1 MLKAENIKVS
11 FDGIQVLDECAL
23 EVGEG
28 EIVVL
33 LGPSGCGKSTL
44 LRTVAGLENLET
56 GKILWNEEDMTIVP
70 PHKRG
75 FGLMFQNHALFP
87 HRNVEENIDFG
98 LQILQLNRTERQE
111 RVKDLLKMVGLE
123 EFEKREIGGLSGGEA
138 QRVALARSLAPKP
151 RLLMLDEPM
160 ASLDRALRD
169 RLLIDISNLLR
180 GLNQAAIY
188 VTHDH
193 DEAFSIADR
202 IAIMH
207 EGRIERIGTP
217 NEVWLDPGSKTAAQ
231 CIGHENFII
240 LDSSGNCALGKL
252 GSGPGTVLIRED
264 GISVV
269 SKSTEIVGTVKSA
282 AFHAGLTFI
291 KVQVGDLELSTSTAM
306 PVKISDQ
313 INLEILKAA
322 VVPLR

>member
-1 MLKAENIKVS
+1 MLRVENIKVS
-11 FDGIQVLDECAL
+11 FDGSGILNECAL

-44 LRTVAGLENLET
+44 LRTVAGLEKVEA
-56 GKILWNEEDMTIVP
+56 GKIWWDEEDMTTVP

-98 LQILQLNRTERQE
+98 LQILRMATTERQQ
-111 RVKDLLKMVGLE
+111 RVKDLLAMVGLE
-123 EFEKREIGGLSGGEA
+123 GFQKREIGGLSGGEA

-151 RLLMLDEPM
+151 QLLMLDEPM

-169 RLLIDISNLLR
+169 RLLADISDLLR
-180 GLNQAAIY
+180 NLNQAAIY

-193 DEAFSIADR
+193 DEAFSIADQ

-207 EGRIERIGTP
+207 EGKIERIGSP
-217 NEVWLDPGSKTAAQ
+217 NEVWLDPGSESSAR
-231 CIGHENFII
+231 CIGHENLIN
-240 LDSSGNCALGKL
+240 LDASGNCALGKL
-252 GSGPGTVLIRED
+252 GSGSGTVLIPED
-264 GISVV
+264 GISIV
-269 SKSTEIVGTVKSA
+269 SETTEIVGEVKSA
-282 AFHAGLTFI
+282 IFHAGRTLI
-291 KVQVGDLELSTSTAM
+291 KVAIGDIELSTSTTE
-306 PVKISDQ
+306 PVKISDRV
-313 INLEILKAA
+313 NLHLSHLA
-322 VVPLR
+322 VVPLS

>member
-313 INLEILKAA
+313 INLEILKDA

>member
-11 FDGIQVLDECAL
+11 FDGIQVPDECAL

-169 RLLIDISNLLR
+169 RVLIDISNLLR

-207 EGRIERIGTP
+207 EGSIERIGTP

>member
-1 MLKAENIKVS
+1 MLKVENIKVS

-44 LRTVAGLENLET
+44 LKTVAGLEDLET
-56 GKILWNEEDMTIVP
+56 GKILWNEEDMTMVP

-98 LQILQLNRTERQE
+98 LQILQLNRTERQQ
-111 RVKDLLKMVGLE
+111 RVKDLLNMVGLE

-207 EGRIERIGTP
+207 EGKIERIGTP
-217 NEVWLDPGSKTAAQ
+217 NEVWLDPGSETAAQ
-231 CIGHENFII
+231 CIGHENFVI

-269 SKSTEIVGTVKSA
+269 SGSTEIVGEVKSA

-313 INLEILKAA
+313 INLEILKTA

>member
-207 EGRIERIGTP
+207 EGSIERIGTP

>member
-1 MLKAENIKVS
+1 MLKVENIKVS

-138 QRVALARSLAPKP
+138 QRVALARSLARKP

-207 EGRIERIGTP
+207 EGSIERIGTP

-269 SKSTEIVGTVKSA
+269 SESTEIVGTVKSA

>member
-1 MLKAENIKVS
+1 MLKVENIKVS

-217 NEVWLDPGSKTAAQ
+217 SEVWLDPGSKTAAQ

>member
-98 LQILQLNRTERQE
+98 LQILQLN
-111 RVKDLLKMVGLE
+111 
-123 EFEKREIGGLSGGEA
+123 
-138 QRVALARSLAPKP
+138 
-151 RLLMLDEPM
+151 
-160 ASLDRALRD
+160 
-169 RLLIDISNLLR
+169 ISR
-180 GLNQAAIY
+180 
-188 VTHDH
+188 H
-193 DEAFSIADR
+193 
-202 IAIMH
+202 
-207 EGRIERIGTP
+207 
-217 NEVWLDPGSKTAAQ
+217 
-231 CIGHENFII
+231 
-240 LDSSGNCALGKL
+240 
-252 GSGPGTVLIRED
+252 
-264 GISVV
+264 
-269 SKSTEIVGTVKSA
+269 
-282 AFHAGLTFI
+282 
-291 KVQVGDLELSTSTAM
+291 
-306 PVKISDQ
+306 
-313 INLEILKAA
+313 
-322 VVPLR
+322 

>member
-1 MLKAENIKVS
+1 
-11 FDGIQVLDECAL
+11 
-23 EVGEG
+23 
-28 EIVVL
+28 
-33 LGPSGCGKSTL
+33 
-44 LRTVAGLENLET
+44 
-56 GKILWNEEDMTIVP
+56 
-70 PHKRG
+70 
-75 FGLMFQNHALFP
+75 MFQNHALFP

-98 LQILQLNRTERQE
+98 LQILRMSTTERQQ
-111 RVKDLLKMVGLE
+111 RVKDLLGMVGLE
-123 EFEKREIGGLSGGEA
+123 GFQKREIGGLSGGEA

-180 GLNQAAIY
+180 DLNQAAIY

-207 EGRIERIGTP
+207 KGKIERIGEP
-217 NEVWLDPGSKTAAQ
+217 NEVWLNPGSEASAR
-231 CIGHENFII
+231 CIGHENLVH
-240 LDSSGNCALGKL
+240 LDNFGSCALGKL

-269 SKSTEIVGTVKSA
+269 SETTEIVGEVKSA
-282 AFHAGLTFI
+282 IFRAGSTLI
-291 KVQVGDLELSTSTAM
+291 KVKIGDIELSTSMTE
-306 PVKISDQ
+306 PVKISDRV
-313 INLEILKAA
+313 NLRLSNTA
-322 VVPLR
+322 VVPLS

>member
-1 MLKAENIKVS
+1 LILIFIINQNKLNSHESKFILKNK
-11 FDGIQVLDECAL
+11 IQIDL
-23 EVGEG
+23 E
-28 EIVVL
+28 I
-33 LGPSGCGKSTL
+33 SNT
-44 LRTVAGLENLET
+44 
-56 GKILWNEEDMTIVP
+56 
-70 PHKRG
+70 
-75 FGLMFQNHALFP
+75 
-87 HRNVEENIDFG
+87 
-98 LQILQLNRTERQE
+98 
-111 RVKDLLKMVGLE
+111 
-123 EFEKREIGGLSGGEA
+123 FEKREIGGLSGGEA

-207 EGRIERIGTP
+207 EGSIERIGTP

-269 SKSTEIVGTVKSA
+269 SESTEIVGTVKSA

>member
-1 MLKAENIKVS
+1 MLKVENIKVS

-207 EGRIERIGTP
+207 EGSIERIGTP

-313 INLEILKAA
+313 INLEILKDA

>member
-1 MLKAENIKVS
+1 MLRVENVKVS
-11 FDGIQVLDECAL
+11 FDGTGVLDECDL

-44 LRTVAGLENLET
+44 LRTVAGLENAEA
-56 GKILWNEEDMTIVP
+56 GNIWWNEEDMTMVP

-98 LQILQLNRTERQE
+98 LQILRMSTTERQQ
-111 RVKDLLKMVGLE
+111 RVKDLLGMVGLE
-123 EFEKREIGGLSGGEA
+123 GFQKREIGGLSGGEA

-169 RLLIDISNLLR
+169 RLLTDISNLLR

-193 DEAFSIADR
+193 DEAFAIADR
-202 IAIMH
+202 IAIMN
-207 EGRIERIGTP
+207 EGKIERIGTP
-217 NEVWLDPGSKTAAQ
+217 NEVWLNPGSEASAR
-231 CIGHENFII
+231 CIGHENLVH
-240 LDSSGNCALGKL
+240 LDNFGNCVLGKL
-252 GSGPGTVLIRED
+252 GSGSGTVLIRED
-264 GISVV
+264 GISIVPET
-269 SKSTEIVGTVKSA
+269 TEIVGEVKSA
-282 AFHAGLTFI
+282 VFHAGLTLI
-291 KVQVGDLELSTSTAM
+291 KVGIGDIELSTSTTE
-306 PVKISDQ
+306 PVKISDRV
-313 INLEILKAA
+313 NLELSHSA
-322 VVPLR
+322 VIALS

>member
-1 MLKAENIKVS
+1 MLKVENIKVS

>member
-56 GKILWNEEDMTIVP
+56 GKILWNEEDMTIGP
-70 PHKRG
+70 PHRRG

-313 INLEILKAA
+313 INLEILKDA

>member
-1 MLKAENIKVS
+1 MLKVQNIKVS

-23 EVGEG
+23 EVRER

-56 GKILWNEEDMTIVP
+56 GKILWNEEDMTTVP

-98 LQILQLNRTERQE
+98 LQILQLNRTERQQ
-111 RVKDLLKMVGLE
+111 RVKDLLNMVGLE
-123 EFEKREIGGLSGGEA
+123 KFEKREIGGLSGGEA

-180 GLNQAAIY
+180 DLNQAAIY

-207 EGRIERIGTP
+207 EGKIERIGTP
-217 NEVWLDPGSKTAAQ
+217 NEVWLDPGSETAAQ
-231 CIGHENFII
+231 CIGHENFVN

-269 SKSTEIVGTVKSA
+269 SENTEIVGEVKSA
-282 AFHAGLTFI
+282 TFHAGLTFI
-291 KVQVGDLELSTSTAM
+291 KVQIGDLQLSTSTAT

-313 INLEILKAA
+313 INLEILKTA

>member
-1 MLKAENIKVS
+1 MISNI
-11 FDGIQVLDECAL
+11 
-23 EVGEG
+23 
-28 EIVVL
+28 
-33 LGPSGCGKSTL
+33 
-44 LRTVAGLENLET
+44 
-56 GKILWNEEDMTIVP
+56 
-70 PHKRG
+70 
-75 FGLMFQNHALFP
+75 
-87 HRNVEENIDFG
+87 
-98 LQILQLNRTERQE
+98 
-111 RVKDLLKMVGLE
+111 
-123 EFEKREIGGLSGGEA
+123 
-138 QRVALARSLAPKP
+138 
-151 RLLMLDEPM
+151 
-160 ASLDRALRD
+160 
-169 RLLIDISNLLR
+169 ISNLLR

-217 NEVWLDPGSKTAAQ
+217 NEVWLDPGSETAAQ
-231 CIGHENFII
+231 RIGHENFVI

-252 GSGPGTVLIRED
+252 GSGPATVLIRED

>member
-1 MLKAENIKVS
+1 MLKVQNIKVS

-23 EVGEG
+23 EVGER

-56 GKILWNEEDMTIVP
+56 GKILWNEEDMTTVP

-98 LQILQLNRTERQE
+98 LQILQLNKTERQK

-123 EFEKREIGGLSGGEA
+123 KFEKREIGGLSGGEA

-180 GLNQAAIY
+180 DLNQAAIY

-207 EGRIERIGTP
+207 EGKIERIGTP
-217 NEVWLDPGSKTAAQ
+217 NEVWLDPGSETAAQ
-231 CIGHENFII
+231 CIGHENFVN
-240 LDSSGNCALGKL
+240 LDSSGNSALGKL

-264 GISVV
+264 GISIV
-269 SKSTEIVGTVKSA
+269 SESTEIVGEVKSA
-282 AFHAGLTFI
+282 TFHAGLTFI
-291 KVQVGDLELSTSTAM
+291 KVQVGDLQLSTSTAT

-313 INLEILKAA
+313 INLEILKTA

>member
-1 MLKAENIKVS
+1 MLKVENIKVS
-11 FDGIQVLDECAL
+11 FDGIQVLDECVL
-23 EVGEG
+23 EVGER

-56 GKILWNEEDMTIVP
+56 GKIVWNEEDMTMVP

-98 LQILQLNRTERQE
+98 LQILQLNRTERQQ

-123 EFEKREIGGLSGGEA
+123 KFEKREIGGLSGGEA

-180 GLNQAAIY
+180 DLNQAAIY

-207 EGRIERIGTP
+207 AGKIERIGTP

-231 CIGHENFII
+231 CIGHENFVN

-269 SKSTEIVGTVKSA
+269 SENTEIVGEVKSA
-282 AFHAGLTFI
+282 TFHAGLTFI
-291 KVQVGDLELSTSTAM
+291 KVQIGNLQLSTSTAT

-313 INLEILKAA
+313 INLEILKTA

>member
-1 MLKAENIKVS
+1 MLKVENIKVS

-56 GKILWNEEDMTIVP
+56 GKILWNEEDMTIGP
-70 PHKRG
+70 PHRRG